1 MYCFVYFWKLL
12 KRMID
17 NIFEYLYK
25 FLEMSNKKIEDIV
38 EALFKK
44 YDKDRSLLLSYEE
57 F

>member
-1 MYCFVYFWKLL
+1 MVFVYFWKLL
-12 KRMID
+12 KRMIH

-44 YDKDRSLLLSYEE
+44 YDKDRSLILSYEE